1 MNNPVT
7 GKQTMAIRPP
17 SSSLRVLNR
26 IAGFGTWVGGFGLLL
41 SSLFIAVDLVCR
53 KFFGWSIGGADE
65 IAGYVLAGVSAWAFP
80 IALLR
85 RSHIRV
91 DVLYVHAPRAAR
103 TALDLF
109 ALACLG
115 TFIGLLTYQ
124 AWLVLDDSISFQAIS
139 NTPLQ
144 VPLWIPQ
151 SIWFAGYV
159 FFIATIICLFTV
171 SLALLIRKRTGE
183 IGTLIGIHSVEEE
196 IREEVGPDLDEPG
209 TRTATDP
216 KV

>member
-1 MNNPVT
+1 MT
-7 GKQTMAIRPP
+7 IRSTSP
-17 SSSLRVLNR
+17 SLQALNR
-26 IAGFGTWVGGFGLLL
+26 IAGFGSWIGGFGLLL
-41 SSLFIAVDLVCR
+41 SSLYIAVDLICR

-91 DVLYVHAPRAAR
+91 DVLYVHAPRALR
-103 TALDLF
+103 TAMDLF
-109 ALACLG
+109 ALACLAV
-115 TFIGLLTYQ
+115 FIGLLTYQ
-124 AWLVLDDSISFQAIS
+124 AWLVLEDSISFKAIS

-159 FFIATIICLFTV
+159 FFIVTITCLLMI
-171 SLALLIRKRTGE
+171 SLALLIRKRAGDV
-183 IGTLIGIHSVEEE
+183 GKLIGINSVEEE
-196 IREEVGPDLDEPG
+196 ISEEVRPDLNEPD
-209 TRTATDP
+209 TRAATDL